1 MGVGTALRA
10 LLHMAPKATKTA
22 GAAGQFANI
31 SNPYRMAGSAA
42 FQKGL
47 GKALF
52 GEMNKGD
59 IAMRLAPDVFFGGMA
74 AMQTP
79 GDIGDKMIAGG
90 TQLVGGGLGG
100 LALGRVGHRM
110 GAGPGLETLLDMG
123 GSVGGDFAGM
133 AVGDMLQRSK
143 DKMMGGEG
151 QTAWERMG
159 AQEQQA
165 FADQIRQQTLM
176 GLPGAGIGYMPGVQ
190 DQYLAELGLG

>member
-1 MGVGTALRA
+1 MSISAISKIVPFFSRMVKPAA
-10 LLHMAPKATKTA
+10 
-22 GAAGQFANI
+22 AAGKFANI
-31 SNPYRMAGSAA
+31 GNPYRMAGSAA

-52 GEMNKGD
+52 GEMTKGD

-133 AVGDMLQRSK
+133 AVGDVLQRGK
-143 DKMMGGEG
+143 DKLMGGEG

-176 GLPGAGIGYMPGVQ
+176 GLPGAGMGYMPGVQ